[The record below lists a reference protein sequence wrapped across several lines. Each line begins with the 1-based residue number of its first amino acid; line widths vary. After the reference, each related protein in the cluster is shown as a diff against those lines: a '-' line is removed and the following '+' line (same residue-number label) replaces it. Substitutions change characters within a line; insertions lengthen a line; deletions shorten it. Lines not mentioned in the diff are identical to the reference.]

1 MPLMIRTRRQGG
13 SLSSLPS
20 YNDHELPCCPS
31 SVPVDE
37 SSSSDFEDDDIYPV
51 KVVESYPLCR
61 VPNNRQKRLAWRAFL
76 VRAVMVV
83 FIFATVGLNLS
94 SKFDP
99 RSKAS
104 ARSRITKVVPTEA
117 ATPADNN
124 ARVARRLTVEEK
136 QVFTPKNLANEAKIR
151 HNSMNLIIERFGK
164 GPHLVEFELVIW
176 EGVKPTM
183 HFFTIEMAPTHLMSA
198 SVYLFLQQVA
208 SGLWSGTSFYMNAD
222 HVIAARPVSGNGQL
236 SKRDL
241 FEKSGLNSLPFAE
254 HTEAYPH
261 LPYTLGF
268 VGRGPD
274 FYINKNHNFHH
285 DPCFA
290 NVVIGRPTIN
300 KVAAMRVYDKG
311 TSRIRPVD
319 IVSARIVNFVD
330 LSEKATEEYL
340 VSTLR

>member
-1 MPLMIRTRRQGG
+1 MPLMQRSRRPGG
-13 SLSSLPS
+13 SASSLPS
-20 YNDHELPCCPS
+20 YVEYELHGCPS
-31 SVPVDE
+31 SIPVDDY
-37 SSSSDFEDDDIYPV
+37 SSSDLDDDDIHPV

-61 VPNNRQKRLAWRAFL
+61 VPNNRRRNLARRAFL

-83 FIFATVGLNLS
+83 FVFATVGLNL
-94 SKFDP
+94 
-99 RSKAS
+99 
-104 ARSRITKVVPTEA
+104 RSRFPPPPKVPMAAATDKPTEKGTYLDNA
-117 ATPADNN
+117 AQAP
-124 ARVARRLTVEEK
+124 RRLTVESEHLR
-136 QVFTPKNLANEAKIR
+136 PMMNLADEAKIR
-151 HNSMNLIIERFGK
+151 RNAMSLITEKFGVA
-164 GPHLVEFELVIW
+164 PHVVEFELVIW
-176 EGVKPTM
+176 EGDKPTM
-183 HFFTIEMAPTHLMSA
+183 YFFTVELAQPHLMPA

-222 HVIAARPVSGNGQL
+222 HFIAARPVSGNGQL

-241 FEKSGLNSLPFAE
+241 FEKSGLGSVPFPE

-274 FYINKNHNFHH
+274 FYINKNHNFHQ

-300 KVAAMRVYDKG
+300 KVAAMRGYDQDA
-311 TSRIRPVD
+311 SRIRPVD
-319 IVSARIVNFVD
+319 IVSARIVNFID

-340 VSTLR
+340 GSTLT